1 MAVNTSVSCEICN
14 FDCIGDREIFCDTC
28 ETWFHYSC
36 ENLTNKAFNL
46 LNKSPLPYSCSLC
59 NFYLDTR
66 VYKYEKALRRLSE
79 ATRKGMCEEAIK
91 VESIYMRGESK
102 SLTNPVSNSVSY
114 SNLTQDSV
122 SSSLLGDNW
131 VSSVPVS
138 VTGNGNCLFNALSVY
153 LYGNEKFAAEIKVKT
168 CIEMATNASFYIKQ
182 HSASMIPVIS
192 PSFKEA
198 TTDCA
203 LDGKH
208 SSTWTLQAASTVIKR
223 NIQSVYPVVND
234 PTDQYIS
241 ILNTCFKPRANKSQ
255 GDVTIMWTHTSNKSS
270 HWTPNHFVPLV
281 PLQDEGTNPINI
293 DSFLDF
299 PPLSPSPS
307 NKMSVDISLL
317 STACD
322 NDKRSSPSSDMSD
335 DEAFSVL
342 EIPTAMCT
350 SSPKSLVSEHRSS
363 DLSDDDNVVTSLKQY
378 SDNDVVNVTNL
389 SNKVEHPFQNPSQN
403 GLNGKFMCVDKVFQS
418 AQTQNPIGQYIPPGI
433 KENVF
438 L

>member
-1 MAVNTSVSCEICN
+1 
-14 FDCIGDREIFCDTC
+14 
-28 ETWFHYSC
+28 
-36 ENLTNKAFNL
+36 
-46 LNKSPLPYSCSLC
+46 
-59 NFYLDTR
+59 
-66 VYKYEKALRRLSE
+66 
-79 ATRKGMCEEAIK
+79 
-91 VESIYMRGESK
+91 MRGESK
-102 SLTNPVSNSVSY
+102 YVTSSVSNSVSY
-114 SNLTQDSV
+114 SHLIQDSV

-138 VTGNGNCLFNALSVY
+138 VTGNGNCLFNAISVY

-182 HSASMIPVIS
+182 HSTSMIPVIS

-198 TTDCA
+198 TTECA

-208 SSTWTLQAASTVIKR
+208 SSAWTLLAASTVIKR
-223 NIQSVYPVVND
+223 NIQSVYPVVNG
-234 PTDQYIS
+234 PTDKYIS
-241 ILNTCFKPRANKSQ
+241 ILNTCFKPRVNKSQ

-281 PLQDEGTNPINI
+281 TLQDEGSNPINI
-293 DSFLDF
+293 DSFVDF
-299 PPLSPSPS
+299 PPLSPSPF
-307 NKMSVDISLL
+307 NKMSVDISFL

-342 EIPTAMCT
+342 EIPTAMYT
-350 SSPKSLVSEHRSS
+350 SSPKSLVSEHLSS
-363 DLSDDDNVVTSLKQY
+363 DLSDDTVVTSLKQD

-389 SNKVEHPFQNPSQN
+389 SNKVDHPFQKPSQN
-403 GLNGKFMCVDKVFQS
+403 GLNGKFMSVDKVFQS
-418 AQTQNPIGQYIPPGI
+418 AQTQKPIGQYIPPGI

-438 L
+438 FCD